1 MADRTNEAGPVEVE
15 VLPRGRLPRLLAIDF
30 ETADQGADSACALGA
45 VRLEGGRIAQAA
57 SWLIRP
63 PRPHIAFSW
72 LHGITWAD
80 VAGEPDFAGIW
91 PELAQLLEG
100 CDGVLA
106 HNAGFDRAVLRA
118 CCAAHGLEPPP
129 RPFIC
134 TVRLARA
141 AWGIHPT
148 RLPNVCHRLGI
159 GLRHHDALSDAM
171 ACARIAATALAEGFP
186 LARARLRG

>member
-1 MADRTNEAGPVEVE
+1 MAGGTIEAGPVEAE
-15 VLPRGRLPRLLAIDF
+15 TFSRRQPSRLLAIDF
-30 ETADQGADSACALGA
+30 ETADRGADSACALGVA
-45 VRLEGGRIAQAA
+45 LLEGGRIAQAA

-63 PRPHIAFSW
+63 PRRRILFSW

-91 PELAQLLEG
+91 PQLAPLLAG
-100 CDGVLA
+100 CDGLVA

-129 RPFIC
+129 LPFLC

-159 GLRHHDALSDAM
+159 ALRHHDALSDAT
-171 ACARIAATALAEGFP
+171 ACARIAAAALAEGFP